1 MEYREFF
8 RLCGFTDDQIEKE
21 RPRIDKA
28 FRKMGIDQETIK
40 RGERRIME
48 HCAAGAEE
56 GRRLLGMWIKEFIA
70 LAVREDSRGGR
81 YP

>member
-8 RLCGFTDDQIEKE
+8 KLCGFTDDQIEKE

-28 FRKMGIDQETIK
+28 FQKMGIDQEAIK

-48 HCAAGAEE
+48 LYAARAE
-56 GRRLLGMWIKEFIA
+56 GGCKLLGMWIKEFIA
-70 LAVREDSRGGR
+70 LAVREEQ
-81 YP
+81 